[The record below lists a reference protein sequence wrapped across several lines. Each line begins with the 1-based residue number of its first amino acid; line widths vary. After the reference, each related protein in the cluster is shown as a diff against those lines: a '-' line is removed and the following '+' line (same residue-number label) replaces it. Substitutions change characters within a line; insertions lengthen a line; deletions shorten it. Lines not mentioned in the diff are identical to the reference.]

1 MAIQGGGSAIT
12 KNAILEL
19 IYGDIGN
26 NSTTGSG
33 MGLKLDL
40 ALNNNEVS

>member
-1 MAIQGGGSAIT
+1 MAIQGGGGTIT

-19 IYGDIGN
+19 IYGDSGN
-26 NSTTGSG
+26 NATTGAG

-40 ALNNNEVS
+40 ALNNNEVT